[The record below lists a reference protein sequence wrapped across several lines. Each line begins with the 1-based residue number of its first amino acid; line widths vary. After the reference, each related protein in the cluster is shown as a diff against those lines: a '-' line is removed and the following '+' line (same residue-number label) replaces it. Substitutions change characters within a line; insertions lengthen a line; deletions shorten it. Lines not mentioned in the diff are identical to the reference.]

1 MAKILLFEDEEP
13 HGVFIL
19 KLLHDLGHEVIWVKD
34 KKETEAALE
43 NNDFDLFVLDTIKKY
58 LDDRQDV
65 DYGFKIAESIRNH
78 SKFEN
83 TPIVFVTIRNDK
95 RAKEIAKKFGA
106 AAYFVKPIMPS
117 DFRKEIQN
125 ILKK

>member
-43 NNDFDLFVLDTIKKY
+43 NNDFDLFVLDTIIKY
-58 LDDRQDV
+58 LDDGLDV

-83 TPIVFVTIRNDK
+83 TPIVFVTIREER
-95 RAKEIAKKFGA
+95 RAKETAEKLGA
-106 AAYFVKPIMPS
+106 ARYFVKPIMPS
-117 DFRKEIQN
+117 DFRKEIQK